1 MFNSIKQ
8 SIATGLAL
16 ILSSFVCVADA
27 QNTAPSFFGSGS
39 QPSVPPKTAAA
50 AKPSTSQVWSKDD
63 FTKNT
68 TQLNS
73 KRETNFQN
81 KLNASLKP
89 MPAKNAPVS
98 TPTPAGGFNSSGG
111 ASAPA
116 VQNPSTPS
124 TSSSAATPSTPAST
138 ATPSSGYTGFGS
150 GTQQKTPAQT
160 NSSSGGWN
168 VNY

>member
-98 TPTPAGGFNSSGG
+98 TPTPAGG
-111 ASAPA
+111 ATVPA
-116 VQNPSTPS
+116 TNPSTPQ
-124 TSSSAATPSTPAST
+124 TSSTAATPSTPAST